1 MNDGEPA
8 SPVHTAGFQRHQR
21 GGGAAGLV
29 LGLLL
34 LTAFNG
40 HAAADAA
47 TEPRTAPFTLPV
59 PGMTPATDPVAR
71 ATENP
76 KPDRSAEIE
85 ANKSYLIPVLEV
97 VGFDVL
103 LNRFN
108 SRSSPDYDVTMRTV
122 RRNLRGPWVTDNDPF
137 KVNQLGHPYQGSMY
151 HGFARSAG
159 LNYWESLAVTFAGSA
174 AWEIAG
180 ENTPPSRNDQIATGI
195 GGTFLGEALFRMSNL
210 VLEQWDGVGHNWR
223 EVAAA
228 AISPPTAFN
237 RGAFGNRFGA
247 VFASRNPA
255 YYSRLQLG
263 FSGTA
268 VNNQGTST
276 THLRRNEALADF
288 SLDYGM
294 PGKPGYEY
302 DRPFDYFHFQGTIS
316 SANGFENV
324 MTRGLLIGR
333 AYSAGT
339 DHRGVWGLYGNYDYI
354 APQTFRISTT
364 GLSLGSNGQVWL
376 SKSLALQAT
385 ALAGVG
391 YAAVGTIRGNE
402 DELDYHY
409 GFAPQILLSSR
420 LIFDDTAAFDI
431 TAREYYVSRK
441 GGTNN
446 GRDNIAR
453 IDASLT
459 LRVYHQHAIGL
470 KYLYSRRDAT
480 FPELGARSQARG
492 TVGIFYTLLGKAR
505 FAAVD
510 WR

>member
-1 MNDGEPA
+1 VSDGEPA
-8 SPVHTAGFQRHQR
+8 SPAQNPGLQRIR
-21 GGGAAGLV
+21 LSSVVAKRA
-29 LGLLL
+29 LGILLL
-34 LTAFNG
+34 ASSNV
-40 HAAADAA
+40 HAAAE
-47 TEPRTAPFTLPV
+47 TPVEPKPAPFAIPV
-59 PGMTPATDPVAR
+59 PGMAPATDPVTR
-71 ATENP
+71 ASENP

-85 ANKSYLIPVLEV
+85 ANKSHLIPALEI
-97 VGFDVL
+97 VGFDAL

-108 SRSSPDYDVTMRTV
+108 SRSSTDYDVTLRSV

-159 LNYWESLAVTFAGSA
+159 LSYWESLAYTFAGSA

-180 ENTPPSRNDQIATGI
+180 ENTRPSRNDQIATGI

-228 AISPPTAFN
+228 AISPSTAFN
-237 RGAFGNRFGA
+237 RYAFGNRFGA

-302 DRPFDYFHFQGTIS
+302 DRPFDYFNFQGTIS

-333 AYSAGT
+333 SYSAGAN
-339 DHRGVWGLYGNYDYI
+339 HRGVWGLYGNYDYI

-364 GLSLGSNGQVWL
+364 GLSLGTNGQVWL
-376 SKSLALQAT
+376 SKSLALQGT

-409 GFAPQILLSSR
+409 GFAPQVLLSSR
-420 LIFDDTAAFDI
+420 LILDDTAAFDI
-431 TAREYYVSRK
+431 TAREYYVTHK

-480 FPELGARSQARG
+480 FPDLGSRSQARG
-492 TVGIFYTLLGKAR
+492 TVGIFYTLLGKDR

>member
-1 MNDGEPA
+1 MA
-8 SPVHTAGFQRHQR
+8 
-21 GGGAAGLV
+21 
-29 LGLLL
+29 
-34 LTAFNG
+34 
-40 HAAADAA
+40 
-47 TEPRTAPFTLPV
+47 
-59 PGMTPATDPVAR
+59 PATDPVTR
-71 ATENP
+71 AGENS
-76 KPDRSAEIE
+76 KPDMSAQTE
-85 ANKSYLIPVLEV
+85 ANRSYRIPALEII
-97 VGFDVL
+97 GFDIL

-108 SRSSPDYDVTMRTV
+108 KRNSPDYDVTMNTV
-122 RRNLRGPWVTDNDPF
+122 RRNLRGSWVTDNDPF

-159 LNYWESLAVTFAGSA
+159 LSYWESLAYTFAGSA

-210 VLEQWDGVGHNWR
+210 VLEQWDGVGNNWR

-228 AISPPTAFN
+228 VISPATAFN
-237 RGAFGNRFGA
+237 RLAFGNRFAA

-268 VNNQGTST
+268 QNNQGAST
-276 THLRRNEALADF
+276 THLRRNEGLADF
-288 SLDYGM
+288 SIDYGM
-294 PGKPGYEY
+294 PGKPGYDY
-302 DRPFDYFHFQGTIS
+302 DRPFDYFHFQGTVS

-333 AYSAGT
+333 AYSAGEN
-339 DHRGVWGLYGNYDYI
+339 HRGIWGLYGNYDYI
-354 APQTFRISTT
+354 APQTFRVSTS
-364 GLSLGSNGQVWL
+364 GLSLGTNGQYWL
-376 SKSLALQAT
+376 SRSVALQGT

-391 YAAVGTIRGNE
+391 YSAVGTTRGTE

-409 GFAPQILLSSR
+409 GVTPQALLSSR
-420 LIFDDTAAFDI
+420 LIFADTAAFDI
-431 TAREYYVSRK
+431 TAREYYVSRT
-441 GGTNN
+441 GGANTG

-453 IDASLT
+453 IDASMT
-459 LRVYHQHAIGL
+459 MRIYHQHAVAL
-470 KYLYSRRDAT
+470 KYVYSRRDAT
-480 FPELGARSQARG
+480 FPGLGSRQQSRG
-492 TVGIFYTLLGKAR
+492 TVGLFYTLLGKDR